1 MFKDKLL
8 FALIAASVAS
18 SQWSSAQASRGF
30 PADIETLDQLWQQYN
45 TSCRQGNPR
54 ACELRGTYEQI
65 IKQKFPN
72 AVPAYCP
79 PNIKRTWFETGR
91 QGMAAGCQML

>member
-1 MFKDKLL
+1 MLKISFL

-18 SQWSSAQASRGF
+18 TQVLPVQAGRGL
-30 PADIETLDQLWQQYN
+30 PADIETLDQLWRQYN
-45 TSCRQGNPR
+45 ASCGQGNPD
-54 ACELRGTYEQI
+54 ACELRENYQRI
-65 IKQKFPN
+65 IKKQFPN

-79 PNIKRTWFETGR
+79 QNINRTWFESGR